1 MEDTAF
7 HKSITGVIAKSN
19 IEGGFEGYASTWHNI
34 DHHGDIVVPGAYQHG
49 LAKFLDENFVG
60 GSGHDWNRPIGR
72 FTTAVEDDRG
82 LYVVAKYSDVE
93 AAREVRTLINDRVIQ
108 KLSVGMRLQ
117 AVEHLKPHA
126 VRSLWKNAGYTPTED
141 DHAALEQH
149 EVIRVIRKAQLLEVS
164 PVTVPANDNAKIM
177 AYKSAS
183 APNGVTAYLGRIEA
197 TVKSIARMDPEDAR
211 ISAIA
216 KSVKE
221 LLIMI
226 EDLQRLE
233 SDDLEEPGKTTE
245 KAVVLCPSIT
255 RAKLALALARL
266 KLEAQK

>member
-1 MEDTAF
+1 MEDTAI
-7 HKSITGVIAKSN
+7 HKSVNGVIAKS
-19 IEGGFEGYASTWHNI
+19 IVEGGFEGYASTWYNI
-34 DHHGDIVVPGAYQHG
+34 DHHGDIVVPGAYRDG

-117 AVEHLKPHA
+117 TVEHLKPNA
-126 VRSLWKNAGYTPTED
+126 VRSLWKNSAGYTPTED
-141 DHAALEQH
+141 DLAALDKH

-164 PVTVPANDNAKIM
+164 PVTVPANDNARIM
-177 AYKSAS
+177 AYKSAT

-197 TVKSIARMDPEDAR
+197 TVKSIARMDPCDAR
-211 ISAIA
+211 IPAIE
-216 KSVKE
+216 KSVEE
-221 LLIMI
+221 LLFLIQ
-226 EDLQRLE
+226 DLRRVE
-233 SDDLEEPGKTTE
+233 VDEPE
-245 KAVVLCPSIT
+245 QKAVIVSPAT
-255 RAKLALALARL
+255 AKAKLALAIARL
-266 KLEAQK
+266 KLEAQR